1 MEKSMDPLDFK
12 SVHAFLFGA
21 YLEVSVVNAIAEI
34 VATLLLLL
42 IVIVLSIRKS
52 R

>member
-1 MEKSMDPLDFK
+1 MEKSMDILDFK

-21 YLEVSVVNAIAEI
+21 YLEISVVNAIAEM
-34 VATLLLLL
+34 VAALLL
-42 IVIVLSIRKS
+42 IAMVLLQNRT